1 MGLTL
6 RRTRLAH
13 PPSMAYLED
22 WTILDNGKPVGRLY
36 QTHTTARTIIWH
48 WSITVYVEPRSGLS
62 TSGTAGT
69 LEAANAAFRDTWD
82 KLKAC

>member
-6 RRTRLAH
+6 RRTPLAH

-48 WSITVYVEPRSGLS
+48 WSITECSGLS

-69 LEAANAAFRDTWD
+69 IEAALAAFRDAWD
-82 KLKAC
+82 K